1 MYKSQ
6 VKSLISFFWKISLH
20 MISMG
25 GMLGIILASHYFYTE
40 MYLAII
46 CLTLVSIV
54 LAIARIKEKAHSSSQ
69 IIAGFILGLFVQVF
83 LLFNYLNITLIW
95 NKGIAFGLF
104 SFNEVHLYNILSLII
119 SIIVVILV
127 IMSLKSHGFKRYS
140 LLMIVGGALG
150 NLHDRIFFNAVPDFI
165 DFHVGNFHWF
175 IFNVSDIFITLGV
188 ISMIVLELADNKT
201 EKTK

>member
-1 MYKSQ
+1 MIFKFLSKNFYINFLI
-6 VKSLISFFWKISLH
+6 VALIYSLDRLTKIFVIQLDKNN
-20 MISMG
+20 
-25 GMLGIILASHYFYTE
+25 LGSDI
-40 MYLAII
+40 
-46 CLTLVSIV
+46 
-54 LAIARIKEKAHSSSQ
+54 
-69 IIAGFILGLFVQVF
+69 
-83 LLFNYLNITLIW
+83 FNSAYLNIVLIW

-104 SFNEVHLYNILSLII
+104 SFDESYLYNILSLII

-165 DFHVGNFHWF
+165 DLHAGNFHWF